1 MAQSLGKGEEAA
13 AGRMLDPEA
22 VLAKLEERG
31 CFEEEKGPGL
41 AENRDKTG
49 DRRRQGWFSH
59 SCDPPRPGAAP
70 RM

>member
-1 MAQSLGKGEEAA
+1 
-13 AGRMLDPEA
+13 MLDPEA